1 MYSKEDPAVLIRS
14 EGVYFSLI
22 GEKLPLWH
30 LANLKKVF
38 FRVCEHLLLNQP
50 SGNGDELKDLRSPT
64 IEVVASPLCPT
75 EAASTQPVSPD
86 GRVLD
91 DREGEAGED
100 LEVTT
105 VIQVYTG
112 KTKLFFFG

>member
-1 MYSKEDPAVLIRS
+1 M
-14 EGVYFSLI
+14 
-22 GEKLPLWH
+22 
-30 LANLKKVF
+30 
-38 FRVCEHLLLNQP
+38 NQP

-64 IEVVASPLCPT
+64 IEVVAPPLCPT

-86 GRVLD
+86 GRFLD
-91 DREGEAGED
+91 DGEGEAGED

-112 KTKLFFFG
+112 KTKLFIWVTTDQPSSRLKVWKRKVKEVTRRKRK